1 MDPKKIS
8 EEHQNTWGKEKM
20 EERILVCLSSSPSN
34 GKIIRTAAQMA
45 EAFNGTLTA
54 LFVETPL
61 AGKMGKEDQERLK
74 GNIKLAK
81 QSGAEIETVYGDDI
95 SFQIAEFAR
104 LSGITRIVIGR
115 SAAKK
120 KGIFAGTSLVEKL
133 IDHAPEMEIYIIPDS
148 QMGPEVIRKWN
159 RLAQKNDFSLKA
171 AVQSAGILFA
181 ATAAGWMFE
190 KLKLTDAN
198 IITVYILGVLL
209 ISIVTEGWF
218 YSFSATIASVL
229 VFNFLFTAPR
239 FTLRAYDRS
248 YPFTFAV
255 MFLAALITGSLASR
269 LKQHAGQ
276 AARDAYRL
284 KVLLDTNQLL
294 QQAKGKSEIL
304 EGTAQQI
311 VKLLKRETVIYDVK
325 NGKLGQPLHTIPQG
339 GEILVE
345 NETCEEQAAVWAL
358 ENNRHAGTGTDHFKQ
373 AKRQY
378 LAIRVNSTVYGVVGI
393 MIQKQPLDAFE
404 NSVLLSILGECAL
417 ALEND
422 KNVREKEEAAILAKN
437 EQLRANLLR
446 TISHDLRTPLT
457 SISGNANNLL
467 YNESCLDAQM
477 RRQIYGDIYD
487 DSMWLI
493 DLVENLLSVT
503 RIEEGRMQIRQS
515 AELVDEVI
523 REALKHTGQ
532 SRTGRTIKV
541 EEEDELILAKMD
553 ARLIV
558 QVLINLIGNAVKY
571 TPQGTDITVQAKKEK
586 TENSQVIISVCDL
599 GDGIP
604 DDRKERVFDMF
615 YTGGD
620 QVADSRRS
628 LGLGLGLCRS
638 IINAHGGK
646 IWISDN
652 IPHGAVVTFTLP
664 AEEVALNE

>member
-1 MDPKKIS
+1 
-8 EEHQNTWGKEKM
+8 M

-74 GNIKLAK
+74 ENIKLAK

-339 GEILVE
+339 GGILVE
-345 NETCEEQAAVWAL
+345 DETCEEQAAVWAL

-571 TPQGTDITVQAKKEK
+571 TPQGTDITVQVKKEK

>member
-1 MDPKKIS
+1 
-8 EEHQNTWGKEKM
+8 M

-61 AGKMGKEDQERLK
+61 AEKMGKEDQERLK

-171 AVQSAGILFA
+171 AVQSAGILFV

-339 GEILVE
+339 GEIPVE
-345 NETCEEQAAVWAL
+345 DETCEEQAAVWAL

-467 YNESCLDAQM
+467 YNESCLDEQM
-477 RRQIYGDIYD
+477 RRQIYRDIYD

-532 SRTGRTIKV
+532 SRTGRIIKV

-571 TPQGTDITVQAKKEK
+571 TPQGTDITVQVRKEK
-586 TENSQVIISVCDL
+586 AENRENSQVIISVCDL

>member
-1 MDPKKIS
+1 
-8 EEHQNTWGKEKM
+8 M

-61 AGKMGKEDQERLK
+61 AEKMGKEDQERLK

-81 QSGAEIETVYGDDI
+81 QSRAEIETVYGDDI

-159 RLAQKNDFSLKA
+159 RLVQKNDFSLKA
-171 AVQSAGILFA
+171 AIQSAGILFA

-269 LKQHAGQ
+269 MKKHAGQ

-284 KVLLDTNQLL
+284 KELMDTNQLL

-339 GEILVE
+339 GEVLVE
-345 NETCEEQAAVWAL
+345 DETCEEQAAVWAL

-571 TPQGTDITVQAKKEK
+571 TPQGTDITVQVKKEK

>member
-1 MDPKKIS
+1 
-8 EEHQNTWGKEKM
+8 M

-104 LSGITRIVIGR
+104 LSWITRIVIGL

-120 KGIFAGTSLVEKL
+120 KWVFAGTSLVEKL

-159 RLAQKNDFSLKA
+159 RLAQKNAFSFKA
-171 AVQSAGILFA
+171 AVKSAGILFA
-181 ATAAGWMFE
+181 ATAVGWLFE

-218 YSFSATIASVL
+218 YSFSSTIASVL
-229 VFNFLFTAPR
+229 IFNFLFTAPR

-294 QQAKGKSEIL
+294 QQAKGKTEIL
-304 EGTAQQI
+304 EGAAQQI

-325 NGKLGQPLHTIPQG
+325 DGKLEHPLRRVPQG
-339 GEILVE
+339 EEDITIE
-345 NETCEEQAAVWAL
+345 DEACEEQAAAWAL

-523 REALKHTGQ
+523 KEALKHTGQ

-571 TPQGTDITVQAKKEK
+571 TPQGTDITVRVKKEK
-586 TENSQVIISVCDL
+586 AENAERSQVIISVCDL
-599 GDGIP
+599 GNGIP

-615 YTGGD
+615 YTGSD

>member
-1 MDPKKIS
+1 
-8 EEHQNTWGKEKM
+8 M

-120 KGIFAGTSLVEKL
+120 KGVFAGTSLVEKL

-339 GEILVE
+339 GGILVE
-345 NETCEEQAAVWAL
+345 DETCEEQAAVWAL

-571 TPQGTDITVQAKKEK
+571 TPQGTDITVQVKKEK

>member
-1 MDPKKIS
+1 
-8 EEHQNTWGKEKM
+8 M

-120 KGIFAGTSLVEKL
+120 KGVFAGTSLVEKL

-345 NETCEEQAAVWAL
+345 DETCEEQAAVWAL

-615 YTGGD
+615 YTGGN

>member
-1 MDPKKIS
+1 M
-8 EEHQNTWGKEKM
+8 
-20 EERILVCLSSSPSN
+20 
-34 GKIIRTAAQMA
+34 
-45 EAFNGTLTA
+45 
-54 LFVETPL
+54 
-61 AGKMGKEDQERLK
+61 
-74 GNIKLAK
+74 
-81 QSGAEIETVYGDDI
+81 
-95 SFQIAEFAR
+95 
-104 LSGITRIVIGR
+104 
-115 SAAKK
+115 
-120 KGIFAGTSLVEKL
+120 
-133 IDHAPEMEIYIIPDS
+133 
-148 QMGPEVIRKWN
+148 
-159 RLAQKNDFSLKA
+159 
-171 AVQSAGILFA
+171 
-181 ATAAGWMFE
+181 
-190 KLKLTDAN
+190 
-198 IITVYILGVLL
+198 
-209 ISIVTEGWF
+209 
-218 YSFSATIASVL
+218 
-229 VFNFLFTAPR
+229 
-239 FTLRAYDRS
+239 RAYDRS

-311 VKLLKRETVIYDVK
+311 VKLLKRETVIYDVR

-345 NETCEEQAAVWAL
+345 DETCEEQAAVWAL

-571 TPQGTDITVQAKKEK
+571 TPQGTDITVQVKKEK

-664 AEEVALNE
+664 AEEVELNE

>member
-1 MDPKKIS
+1 
-8 EEHQNTWGKEKM
+8 M

-61 AGKMGKEDQERLK
+61 AEKMGKEDQERLK

-171 AVQSAGILFA
+171 AVQSAGILFV

-325 NGKLGQPLHTIPQG
+325 NGKLGQPLHRIPQG
-339 GEILVE
+339 GEIPVE
-345 NETCEEQAAVWAL
+345 DENCEKQAAVWAL

-467 YNESCLDAQM
+467 YNESCLDEQM
-477 RRQIYGDIYD
+477 RRQIYRDIYD

-532 SRTGRTIKV
+532 SRTGRIIKV

-571 TPQGTDITVQAKKEK
+571 TPQGTDITVQVRKEK
-586 TENSQVIISVCDL
+586 AENRENSQVIISVCDL

>member
-1 MDPKKIS
+1 
-8 EEHQNTWGKEKM
+8 M

-339 GEILVE
+339 GEIPIEDE
-345 NETCEEQAAVWAL
+345 NCEKQAAVWAL

-467 YNESCLDAQM
+467 YNESCLDEQM

-532 SRTGRTIKV
+532 SRTGRIIKV

-571 TPQGTDITVQAKKEK
+571 TPQGTDITVQVRKEK
-586 TENSQVIISVCDL
+586 AENGENSQVIISVCDL